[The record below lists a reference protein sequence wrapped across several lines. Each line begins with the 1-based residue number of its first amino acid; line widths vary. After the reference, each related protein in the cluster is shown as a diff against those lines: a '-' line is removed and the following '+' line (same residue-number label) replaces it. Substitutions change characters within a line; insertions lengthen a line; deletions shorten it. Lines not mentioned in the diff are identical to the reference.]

1 MRARLFAVAVAVCWA
16 IGLSVGGA
24 AAASPPSP
32 TFSKALVPVGTQPLS
47 VGMGDFN
54 GDGRRDL
61 AVANWGSNTVTI
73 LLGNTSGAFTQASG
87 SPITVGTA
95 PQSVAVGD
103 FNGDGRPD
111 LAVANGGT
119 STVSILL
126 GNGNGTFTQA
136 AGSTIAVGTT
146 PRWLAA
152 GDFNG
157 DGTPD
162 LAVANE
168 GSNTVSILLG
178 SGNGTFTASGSPIAV
193 GASPEL
199 VAVADLNG
207 DGTPDL
213 AIANTASN
221 TVSILLGNGN

>member
-61 AVANWGSNTVTI
+61 AVANWGS
-73 LLGNTSGAFTQASG
+73 
-87 SPITVGTA
+87 
-95 PQSVAVGD
+95 
-103 FNGDGRPD
+103 
-111 LAVANGGT
+111 

-136 AGSTIAVGTT
+136 SGSPIAVGTN

-178 SGNGTFTASGSPIAV
+178 SGNGTFTASGSPMAV
-193 GASPEL
+193 GASAQL
-199 VAVADLNG
+199 VAVAGLNG
-207 DGTPDL
+207 DGAPDL
-213 AIANTASN
+213 AVADDGSN
-221 TVSILLGNGN
+221 TVSILLGDANPTVA